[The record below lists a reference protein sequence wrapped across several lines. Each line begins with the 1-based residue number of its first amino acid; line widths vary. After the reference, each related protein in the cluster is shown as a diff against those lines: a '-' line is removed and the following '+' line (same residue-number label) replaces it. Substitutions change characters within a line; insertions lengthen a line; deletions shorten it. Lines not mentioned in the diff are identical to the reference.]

1 MKTPLALAL
10 FALLP
15 LSAKADEP
23 FRCGQRIVTSDLTVD
38 QLTERCGLPT
48 SHQSKTED
56 VLVRNRNNGLMIK
69 VGETTTETWVYERGP
84 QALTMVVTIVD
95 GKIKSID
102 QQH

>member
-1 MKTPLALAL
+1 MKTLLALAL

-15 LSAKADEP
+15 LSANADEP